1 MGGGR
6 TEGLYTRRDISRTV
20 LAAVIVIIAVVAIAG
35 GAAYYVNRQH
45 MTAPTTTSSSTA
57 KTTLTTTATSST
69 TTTMTTTTSYSLSPP
84 AVSSYTTT
92 AGTPIMITLTT
103 FTPSPGSYVLIYA
116 GNGSIINTTQGFAT
130 LVYRYPG
137 HYLVY
142 YQVYSSGRLTGS
154 SQGNLIEVLVA
165 PPAFNSSFAQL
176 ITVPVITLV
185 NLTEPIVSVGQTV
198 HLMAGFLQPPTG
210 TNMTVEEYIWDL
222 GNGTTLTIPSVNGTG
237 YALQTWLTGSGD
249 TSYLEPAKNP
259 INVTYSSPGLYAVSL
274 TVVTE
279 NITTKATYSYTTYY
293 TIAVSS
299 PTVPFSLFKPLVTV
313 PNPGTIVVAENAP
326 GGPFSF
332 DPHIDYEAV
341 GYEVILNVYG
351 TLITYYGA
359 NTTEFIPMLAEYVP
373 TVGNGINSN
382 YTEYT
387 FKLRPGLRASNGD
400 PITAYDV
407 WYSVIRDM
415 LCSGGVPGTPGW
427 ILTQYLIPNYTPFTF
442 VVTAPNDSQGAQEI
456 INAVTYDNATDTVTF
471 HLPKPTSPEALFTAL
486 SMTLGGAVLDAKWLE
501 QVGAGI
507 NFTGL
512 YNHNMTQLAE
522 AFYQYEQTCNE
533 GNYNTEVQWPP
544 PTAGFT
550 GPYYIAAYTPG
561 QSVVLK
567 PNPYWPNNITYIPRP
582 NTTVIIYWVKDP
594 ETAYEMFASGQ
605 ADIVTGL
612 PSSYVP
618 LLQQL
623 EARGQAS
630 LYEFPALAE
639 LFFAFNIN
647 VSQSAL
653 HSINPAY
660 SVPSWYF
667 ANPLVREAF
676 AYAFNYTQY
685 INNILGNAKY
695 HFNFGSPYCGALI
708 QGLDYYIPP
717 SQLTGCPTFNLTYA
731 RQLMEESGFYN
742 ISVYFP
748 IVIAS
753 GDTTDFTAAQM
764 WAQALQAIDPNIHA
778 QPIYMPGVTMYGY
791 LVPGQNP
798 MGIYFS
804 GWIADYPLASD
815 FANPIYLQG
824 GFFTSGDGWDV
835 SYLINLSAYFNAS
848 KISWPGLDK
857 SVEPEIGK
865 LLWQEAMQYQQLN
878 ELILKADEA
887 ELANNVTAAYQL
899 FREGENIAIQLYM
912 YVYAYQVTAH
922 WVIKP
927 YMHGYMGMISWE
939 ENPNIGGGGNS
950 VYWWWVKG

>member
-1 MGGGR
+1 LAGR
-6 TEGLYTRRDISRTV
+6 RSSLSRAA
-20 LAAVIVIIAVVAIAG
+20 LAAIVIVIVVVAIG
-35 GAAYYVNRQH
+35 GGVGYYYVSTRPH
-45 MTAPTTTSSSTA
+45 VTTTTTTTTTS
-57 KTTLTTTATSST
+57 TTTST
-69 TTTMTTTTSYSLSPP
+69 VTPSYSLSPP

-92 AGTPIMITLTT
+92 AGTPITVTLTT
-103 FTPSPGSYVLIYA
+103 FTPSPGSYALVYA
-116 GNGSIINTTQGFAT
+116 GNGSIINTTQGFAS

-142 YQVYSSGRLTGS
+142 YQVYRSGQLVGS

-165 PPAFNSSFAQL
+165 PPAFNESFAQL

-185 NLTEPIVSVGQTV
+185 NLSEPIVSVGQTV

-210 TNMTVEEYIWDL
+210 TNMTVEEYIWNL

-237 YALQTWLTGSGD
+237 YAVEVWLTGSGNV
-249 TSYLEPAKNP
+249 TYLEPAKNP

-279 NITTKATYSYTTYY
+279 NVTTKATYSYTTYY

-299 PTVPFSLFKPLVTV
+299 PTVPFSLFKSLISV
-313 PNPGTIVVAENAP
+313 PNPGTIVVAENVP

-332 DPHIDYEAV
+332 DPDIDYESV
-341 GYEVILNVYG
+341 GFEVISNIYG
-351 TLITYYGA
+351 TLIQYYGA
-359 NTTEFIPMLAEYVP
+359 NTTKFIPELAEYVP

-387 FKLRPGLRASNGD
+387 FKLRPGIKASNGD

-407 WYSVIRDM
+407 WYSVIRDV
-415 LCSGGVPGTPGW
+415 LCSGGTPGTPGW

-442 VVTAPNDSQGAQEI
+442 VVTAPNDSQGAEEI
-456 INAVTYDNATDTVTF
+456 ISAISYDNTTDTVTF
-471 HLPKPTSPEALFTAL
+471 HLPEPVSPEAFFTAIADP
-486 SMTLGGAVLDAKWLE
+486 LGAGVLDAKWLE
-501 QVGAGI
+501 QVGDGI

-512 YNHNMTQLAE
+512 YNQNMTQLAE

-533 GNYNTEVQWPP
+533 GSYNTEVQWPSGQS
-544 PTAGFT
+544 AGFT
-550 GPYYIAAYTPG
+550 GPYYVAAYTPG
-561 QSVVLK
+561 QSVVLQ
-567 PNPYWPNNITYIPRP
+567 PNPNWPTNITYFPRP

-612 PSSYVP
+612 PSSYIP
-618 LLQQL
+618 LLEGL
-623 EARGQAS
+623 EAKGQAN
-630 LYEFPALAE
+630 LYEFPTLSE
-639 LFFAFNIN
+639 FFFVFVLN

-660 SVPSWYF
+660 SMPSWYF

-685 INNILGNAKY
+685 INNIVGNVKY
-695 HFNFGSPYCGALI
+695 HFNFGSPYCGVLI
-708 QGLDYYIPP
+708 PGLDYYIPP
-717 SQLTGCPTFNLTYA
+717 SELTGCPTFNLTYA
-731 RQLMEESGFYN
+731 RQLMQESGFYN

-764 WAQALQAIDPNIHA
+764 WAEALQAIDPNIRA
-778 QPIYMPGVTMYGY
+778 QPIYMPFSTQIGY
-791 LVPGQNP
+791 MVPGQNP
-798 MGIYFS
+798 MAIFYM

-815 FANPIYLQG
+815 FINAMYEQG
-824 GFFTSGDGWDV
+824 GTYPAPAGWDV
-835 SYLINLSAYFNAS
+835 SYLENLSAYFNAS
-848 KISWPGLDK
+848 KISWPGL
-857 SVEPEIGK
+857 SPSLEPEIGK
-865 LLWQEAMQYQQLN
+865 MLWQEAMEYQQLN
-878 ELILKADEA
+878 NVIMQADAA

-899 FREGENIAIQLYM
+899 FKQAEDMAVQLYM
-912 YVYAYQVTAH
+912 FVYTIQPNAY

-939 ENPNIGGGGNS
+939 ENPMVGGAADS
-950 VYWWWVKG
+950 WYFWWVKG

>member
-1 MGGGR
+1 
-6 TEGLYTRRDISRTV
+6 
-20 LAAVIVIIAVVAIAG
+20 
-35 GAAYYVNRQH
+35 
-45 MTAPTTTSSSTA
+45 
-57 KTTLTTTATSST
+57 
-69 TTTMTTTTSYSLSPP
+69 
-84 AVSSYTTT
+84 
-92 AGTPIMITLTT
+92 MITLTT

-116 GNGSIINTTQGFAT
+116 GNGSIINTTQNFAS
-130 LVYRYPG
+130 LLYRYPG

-142 YQVYSSGRLTGS
+142 YQVFRNGQLVGS

-185 NLTEPIVSVGQTV
+185 NLTEPIVSVGQAV
-198 HLMAGFLQPPTG
+198 HLMAGFLQPPSG
-210 TNMTVEEYIWDL
+210 TNMTIKEYVWDL
-222 GNGTTLTIPSVNGTG
+222 GNGTTLAIPSRNGTG
-237 YALQTWLTGSGD
+237 YAVEVWLTGSGNV
-249 TSYLEPAKNP
+249 TYLEPAKNP
-259 INVTYSSPGLYAVSL
+259 ISVTYSSPGLYAVSL

-299 PTVPFSLFKPLVTV
+299 STMPFSLFRPLVSV
-313 PNPGTIVVAENAP
+313 PNPGTIVMAENAP

-359 NTTEFIPMLAEYVP
+359 NTTKFIPMLAEYVP

-407 WYSVIRDM
+407 WYSVVRDV

-456 INAVTYDNATDTVTF
+456 VNAVTYDNATNTVTF

-522 AFYQYEQTCNE
+522 AFYQYEQTCSE

-550 GPYYIAAYTPG
+550 GPYYVAAYTPG

-594 ETAYEMFASGQ
+594 QTAYEMFASGQ

-623 EARGQAS
+623 EAKGQAS

-660 SVPSWYF
+660 SIPSWYF

-717 SQLTGCPTFNLTYA
+717 SELTGCPTFNLTYA

-753 GDTTDFTAAQM
+753 GDVTDFTAAQM
-764 WAQALQAIDPNIHA
+764 WAEALQAIDPNIHA

-798 MGIYFS
+798 MAIYFS

-835 SYLINLSAYFNAS
+835 DYLINLSAYFNAS

-857 SVEPEIGK
+857 SVEPYIGK
-865 LLWQEAMQYQQLN
+865 MLWQEAMQYQRLN

-899 FREGENIAIQLYM
+899 FREAENIAIQLYM
-912 YVYAYQVTAH
+912 YVYAYQLTAH
-922 WVIKP
+922 WVVKP

-939 ENPNIGGGGNS
+939 ENPGIGGGGNS

>member
-6 TEGLYTRRDISRTV
+6 TEGLYTRRNISRTV

-103 FTPSPGSYVLIYA
+103 FTPSPGSYVLVYA

-210 TNMTVEEYIWDL
+210 TNMTVEEYVWDL

-299 PTVPFSLFKPLVTV
+299 PTVPFSLFKSLISV

-332 DPHIDYEAV
+332 DPDIDYEAV

-456 INAVTYDNATDTVTF
+456 VNAVTYDNATNTVTF

-533 GNYNTEVQWPP
+533 GNYNTEVQWTP

-594 ETAYEMFASGQ
+594 QTAYEMFASGQ

-660 SVPSWYF
+660 SIPSWYF

-717 SQLTGCPTFNLTYA
+717 SELTGCPTFNLTYA

-764 WAQALQAIDPNIHA
+764 WAQALQTIDPNIHA

-865 LLWQEAMQYQQLN
+865 MLWQEAMEYQQLN

-922 WVIKP
+922 WFVKP

-939 ENPNIGGGGNS
+939 ENPGIGGGGNS

>member
-1 MGGGR
+1 
-6 TEGLYTRRDISRTV
+6 
-20 LAAVIVIIAVVAIAG
+20 
-35 GAAYYVNRQH
+35 
-45 MTAPTTTSSSTA
+45 
-57 KTTLTTTATSST
+57 
-69 TTTMTTTTSYSLSPP
+69 
-84 AVSSYTTT
+84 
-92 AGTPIMITLTT
+92 
-103 FTPSPGSYVLIYA
+103 
-116 GNGSIINTTQGFAT
+116 
-130 LVYRYPG
+130 
-137 HYLVY
+137 
-142 YQVYSSGRLTGS
+142 
-154 SQGNLIEVLVA
+154 
-165 PPAFNSSFAQL
+165 
-176 ITVPVITLV
+176 
-185 NLTEPIVSVGQTV
+185 
-198 HLMAGFLQPPTG
+198 
-210 TNMTVEEYIWDL
+210 
-222 GNGTTLTIPSVNGTG
+222 
-237 YALQTWLTGSGD
+237 
-249 TSYLEPAKNP
+249 
-259 INVTYSSPGLYAVSL
+259 
-274 TVVTE
+274 
-279 NITTKATYSYTTYY
+279 
-293 TIAVSS
+293 
-299 PTVPFSLFKPLVTV
+299 
-313 PNPGTIVVAENAP
+313 
-326 GGPFSF
+326 
-332 DPHIDYEAV
+332 
-341 GYEVILNVYG
+341 
-351 TLITYYGA
+351 
-359 NTTEFIPMLAEYVP
+359 
-373 TVGNGINSN
+373 
-382 YTEYT
+382 
-387 FKLRPGLRASNGD
+387 
-400 PITAYDV
+400 
-407 WYSVIRDM
+407 
-415 LCSGGVPGTPGW
+415 
-427 ILTQYLIPNYTPFTF
+427 
-442 VVTAPNDSQGAQEI
+442 VVTAPNDTQGAEEI
-456 INAVTYDNATDTVTF
+456 INAVTYDNATNTVTF

-501 QVGAGI
+501 QVGDGI

-594 ETAYEMFASGQ
+594 QTAYEMFASGQ

-623 EARGQAS
+623 EAKGQAS

-660 SVPSWYF
+660 SMPSWYF
-667 ANPLVREAF
+667 ANPLVRKAF

-717 SQLTGCPTFNLTYA
+717 SELTGCPTFNLTYA

-764 WAQALQAIDPNIHA
+764 WAEALQAIDPNIHA

-835 SYLINLSAYFNAS
+835 NYLINLSAYFNAS
-848 KISWPGLDK
+848 KVSWPGLSP
-857 SVEPEIGK
+857 SVEPQIGK
-865 LLWQEAMQYQQLN
+865 MLWQEAMEYQQLN

-912 YVYAYQVTAH
+912 YVYAYQVTAY
-922 WVIKP
+922 WVVKP

-939 ENPNIGGGGNS
+939 ENPGIGGGGNS

>member
-1 MGGGR
+1 
-6 TEGLYTRRDISRTV
+6 
-20 LAAVIVIIAVVAIAG
+20 
-35 GAAYYVNRQH
+35 
-45 MTAPTTTSSSTA
+45 
-57 KTTLTTTATSST
+57 
-69 TTTMTTTTSYSLSPP
+69 
-84 AVSSYTTT
+84 
-92 AGTPIMITLTT
+92 
-103 FTPSPGSYVLIYA
+103 
-116 GNGSIINTTQGFAT
+116 
-130 LVYRYPG
+130 
-137 HYLVY
+137 
-142 YQVYSSGRLTGS
+142 
-154 SQGNLIEVLVA
+154 
-165 PPAFNSSFAQL
+165 
-176 ITVPVITLV
+176 
-185 NLTEPIVSVGQTV
+185 
-198 HLMAGFLQPPTG
+198 
-210 TNMTVEEYIWDL
+210 
-222 GNGTTLTIPSVNGTG
+222 
-237 YALQTWLTGSGD
+237 
-249 TSYLEPAKNP
+249 
-259 INVTYSSPGLYAVSL
+259 
-274 TVVTE
+274 VTE

-332 DPHIDYEAV
+332 DPDIDYEAV

-660 SVPSWYF
+660 SMPSWYF

-717 SQLTGCPTFNLTYA
+717 SELTGCPTFNLTYA

-764 WAQALQAIDPNIHA
+764 WAEALQAIDPNIHA

-835 SYLINLSAYFNAS
+835 NYLINLSAYFNAS
-848 KISWPGLDK
+848 KVSWPGLSP
-857 SVEPEIGK
+857 SVEPQIGK
-865 LLWQEAMQYQQLN
+865 MLWQEAMEYQQLN

-912 YVYAYQVTAH
+912 YVYAYQVTAY
-922 WVIKP
+922 WAIKP

-939 ENPNIGGGGNS
+939 ENPDIGGGGDS

>member
-1 MGGGR
+1 
-6 TEGLYTRRDISRTV
+6 
-20 LAAVIVIIAVVAIAG
+20 
-35 GAAYYVNRQH
+35 
-45 MTAPTTTSSSTA
+45 
-57 KTTLTTTATSST
+57 
-69 TTTMTTTTSYSLSPP
+69 
-84 AVSSYTTT
+84 
-92 AGTPIMITLTT
+92 
-103 FTPSPGSYVLIYA
+103 
-116 GNGSIINTTQGFAT
+116 
-130 LVYRYPG
+130 
-137 HYLVY
+137 
-142 YQVYSSGRLTGS
+142 
-154 SQGNLIEVLVA
+154 
-165 PPAFNSSFAQL
+165 
-176 ITVPVITLV
+176 
-185 NLTEPIVSVGQTV
+185 
-198 HLMAGFLQPPTG
+198 
-210 TNMTVEEYIWDL
+210 
-222 GNGTTLTIPSVNGTG
+222 
-237 YALQTWLTGSGD
+237 
-249 TSYLEPAKNP
+249 
-259 INVTYSSPGLYAVSL
+259 VTYSSPGLYAVSL

-332 DPHIDYEAV
+332 DPDIDYEAV

-407 WYSVIRDM
+407 WYSVIRDV

-501 QVGAGI
+501 QVGDGI

-660 SVPSWYF
+660 SMPSWYF

-717 SQLTGCPTFNLTYA
+717 SELTGCPTFNLTYA
-731 RQLMEESGFYN
+731 RQLMQESGFYN

-764 WAQALQAIDPNIHA
+764 WAEALQAIDPNIQA
-778 QPIYMPGVTMYGY
+778 QPLYMPGVTMYGD

-835 SYLINLSAYFNAS
+835 NYLINLSAYFNAS
-848 KISWPGLDK
+848 KVSWPGLSP
-857 SVEPEIGK
+857 SVEPQIGK
-865 LLWQEAMQYQQLN
+865 MLWQEAIEYQQLN

-922 WVIKP
+922 WFVKP

-939 ENPNIGGGGNS
+939 ENPGIGGGGNS